1 MTPTDAT
8 ADSALRADIRRLGTL
23 LGDSLVRQEGA
34 DLLDHVEKVRALVRT
49 DPAAAARLLDGTDVE
64 TAGLLARAFST
75 FFHLAN
81 IAEQVHRAR
90 TLAAER
96 TESGGLLAQVVERVS
111 AAAVPADHVADIA
124 ARLNVRPVFTAHP
137 TEAARRSVL
146 LKLRRVADLLDEPM
160 STRND
165 MRISALIDL
174 LWQTDEL
181 RVERPEVLDEAR
193 NALYYLDDL
202 SVGPLAEVLHDL
214 SEALRSLG
222 VDLPADAKPLTFG
235 SWIGGDRDGN
245 PFVTPEVTASVLVQ
259 QRGHAIRDLQPLL
272 ATLAEDLSVSQRLVP
287 PTPELIASVEA
298 NLENLDLDA
307 RYLRLNA
314 EEPYRLKLVAMRQ
327 RLELTRLRGVEGGPH
342 VCGRDYATTAALLAD
357 LELIRTSLVA
367 DRGELVA
374 ASVVTDVERTAAS
387 LGLQLA
393 TLDVREHAVRHHQA
407 LAPLIDALGEHDK
420 PYDSMTPTERLAVLS
435 QELQSRRPLT
445 AIPPNLTGDELRTF
459 STFVTIRQ
467 SLDRFGP
474 RSIESYIVSMT
485 RGVDDLLAA
494 VVLAR
499 EARLVDLRNGT
510 ARIGFVPLLET
521 LDELEA
527 AGRLLDEM
535 LSEPSYRTIVT
546 LRGDEQEVMLGYSDS
561 NKDAGI
567 TSSQWGIHTAERQ
580 LRDVAAKHGVKLRLF
595 HGRGGTVGRG
605 GGPTYDAILAMPWGV
620 VDGDVKMTEQGE
632 VISDKYLLPA
642 LARDN
647 LEQLVG
653 AVLEA
658 SLIHREPRED
668 PGRLH
673 HWDEVMQLTSDN
685 ALLAYR
691 GLVSDPDLPAYFFA
705 STPVEELAQMHMG
718 SRPASRPEQGAGI
731 SGLRAIPWV
740 FGWTQ
745 SRQIVPGWFGVGT
758 GLAAARAAGH
768 GDSLREMA
776 HEWPFFK
783 NFLSNVAM
791 TLTKADLEVA
801 ALYVDTLVPSELRR
815 LFDVVK
821 AEHAQTVEQLLWVL
835 DQPTLLANQP
845 TLARTLEV
853 RDNYLLPL
861 HFLQVQFLQRVRS
874 SRSDD
879 GAVEPALQRAMLL
892 TINGIATGL
901 RNTG

>member
-1 MTPTDAT
+1 MTHTDTDA
-8 ADSALRADIRRLGTL
+8 DVALRADIRRLGTL
-23 LGDSLVRQEGA
+23 LGESLVRQEGPG
-34 DLLDHVEKVRALVRT
+34 LLALVEEVRGLVRT
-49 DPAAAARLLDGTDVE
+49 DPAAAAALLTTTDIA
-64 TAGLLARAFST
+64 TSGLLARAFST

-90 TLAAER
+90 TLATER
-96 TESGGLLAQVVERVS
+96 ATTGGLLSQ
-111 AAAVPADHVADIA
+111 VADRVRAADVPTEHIA
-124 ARLNVRPVFTAHP
+124 SLASRLNVRPVFTAHP

-146 LKLRRVADLLDEPM
+146 MKLRRIADLLDEPR
-160 STRND
+160 SARTD
-165 MRISALIDL
+165 VQISALIDL

-181 RVERPEVLDEAR
+181 RVQRPEVLDEAR
-193 NALYYLDDL
+193 NALFYLDDL
-202 SVGPLAEVLHDL
+202 STGPLAEVLHDL
-214 SEALRSLG
+214 NAAFSELG
-222 VDLPADAKPLTFG
+222 VDLPAVATPLTFG

-245 PFVTPEVTASVLVQ
+245 PFVTPEVTSSVLVQ
-259 QRGHAIRDLQPLL
+259 QRGHAIRDLVPLL
-272 ATLAEDLSVSQRLVP
+272 ERLAEDLSISERLVTP
-287 PTPELIASVEA
+287 APELLASVAA
-298 NLENLDLDA
+298 NLTELDLDS

-314 EEPYRLKLVAMRQ
+314 QEPFRLKIVAIRR
-327 RLELTRLRGVEGGPH
+327 RLELTRLRGATGGPH
-342 VCGRDYATTAALLAD
+342 VDGQDYATTSELLAD
-357 LELIRTSLVA
+357 VDLLRTSLDA
-367 DRGELVA
+367 ERGSLIA
-374 ASVVTDVERTAAS
+374 TGVVTDVERTVAS

-393 TLDVREHAVRHHQA
+393 TLDIREHAVRHHQA
-407 LAPLIDALGEHDK
+407 LAPLIDATGEHNK
-420 PYDSMTPTERLAVLS
+420 PYADMTPSERATVLS
-435 QELQSRRPLT
+435 RELQSRRPLSPT
-445 AIPPNLTGDELRTF
+445 PPPLTGDELRTF
-459 STFVTIRQ
+459 ATFVTIRK

-474 RSIESYIVSMT
+474 RAIESYIVSMT

-499 EARLVDLRNGT
+499 EARLVDLRSDT

-535 LSEPSYRTIVT
+535 LSEPAYREVVR

-580 LRDVAAKHGVKLRLF
+580 LRDVAAKHGVKLCLF

-620 VDGDVKMTEQGE
+620 IDGEMKMTEQGE

-642 LARDN
+642 LARNN

-653 AVLEA
+653 AVVEA
-658 SLIHREPRED
+658 SLIHRQPRED
-668 PGRLH
+668 RERLKL
-673 HWDEVMQLTSDN
+673 WDDVMDVTSAQ
-685 ALLAYR
+685 ALDAYR
-691 GLVSDPDLPAYFFA
+691 GLVSDPDLPAYFFS
-705 STPVEELAQMHMG
+705 STPVEELGQLHLG
-718 SRPASRPEQGAGI
+718 SRPASRPEQGQGI

-745 SRQIVPGWFGVGT
+745 SRQIVPGWFGVGS

-768 GDSLREMA
+768 GDTLREMA
-776 HEWPFFK
+776 TDWPFFR

-791 TLTKADLEVA
+791 TLTKADLDVA
-801 ALYVDTLVPSELRR
+801 QLYVDTLVPSHLHR
-815 LFDVVK
+815 LFDVIRSEY
-821 AEHAQTVEQLLWVL
+821 ATTVEQVLWVVNRT
-835 DQPTLLANQP
+835 TLLGDQP

-861 HFLQVQFLQRVRS
+861 HHLQVQFLQQVRAARES
-874 SRSDD
+874 TGDVD
-879 GAVEPALQRAMLL
+879 PALQRATLL
-892 TINGIATGL
+892 TMNGIATGL